1 MDVQAEIAAASHTA
15 VRTRNL
21 DYLHLLNDVL
31 SAWDSLGSALGGL
44 LAARMVLTI
53 AGHDAPG
60 GGMLR
65 EILFGSLLA
74 ALVLRDRRL
83 AAAAGYATTGL
94 LIRRLLV
101 RVGLAAALLLGT
113 GFATGSFDGTARLW
127 VPLWA
132 ASALAATLLG
142 RLALLLHVR
151 RLLRCGALRS
161 VVAVVGEGEA
171 AWRVMHSLSRP
182 GSGIELL
189 GPFGGPDCGPDC
201 DPDCDVGR
209 DANGGRSAGSV
220 DDLVRLVQRRGPPDR
235 VIVATPASRAMAG
248 RDLASSL
255 RTAAT
260 CSGEAGWDGEDE
272 LVTMVRQLKVLPA
285 EISLCCSLHLDAA
298 DVDAWPDED
307 ARAPAR
313 LARPGLGGIGL
324 GGISLGGIGLGSIGL
339 GGIGLGGIGLARRGL
354 AGPWLAGSGIGAT
367 VAGLGALDRLPL
379 LRVAERPMPA
389 WGGLAKHAVD
399 KALAGTAVLLL
410 SPLLLAIAAA
420 VRLDSAGPAIFRQE
434 RDGWNGRSFTV
445 LKFRTMRAA
454 PASGSL
460 LQTVKGDPRCT
471 RLGRFLRRSSLDELP
486 QLLNVL
492 RGEMSLVGPR
502 PHALGMRTE
511 DRLGHEIIA
520 EYAQRHRV
528 RPGLTGLAQ
537 VRGLRGATHTAA
549 QLRARVEC
557 DLDYIERWSFLLD
570 LRILAM
576 TAVKVFS
583 SAGAF

>member
-1 MDVQAEIAAASHTA
+1 MDVQAEIAAASHSV

-21 DYLHLLNDVL
+21 DYLPLLNDALV
-31 SAWDSLGSALGGL
+31 AWDFLGGL
-44 LAARMVLTI
+44 LAARMILAVV
-53 AGHDAPG
+53 GHDGAIDAPSG
-60 GGMLR
+60 AMLR

-83 AAAAGYATTGL
+83 AAAAGYAATGL

-101 RVGLAAALLLGT
+101 RVGLVAALLLGV

-142 RLALLLHVR
+142 HLALLLHVR
-151 RLLRCGALRS
+151 RLLRSGALRS
-161 VVAVVGEGEA
+161 VVAVVGKGEA

-201 DPDCDVGR
+201 DVGR

-235 VIVATPASRAMAG
+235 VTVATPAPCTMAG

-272 LVTMVRQLKVLPA
+272 LVTMMRQLKVLPA
-285 EISLCCSLHLDAA
+285 EISLCYSLHLDAA

-313 LARPGLGGIGL
+313 FARP
-324 GGISLGGIGLGSIGL
+324 GL
-339 GGIGLGGIGLARRGL
+339 GGIGLGGIGLARRRL
-354 AGPWLAGSGIGAT
+354 AGPWLAGSRIGAT

-389 WGGLAKHAVD
+389 WGGLAKHALD

-420 VRLDSAGPAIFRQE
+420 VQLDSAGPAIFRQE

-454 PASGSL
+454 PAAGSL

-583 SAGAF
+583 PAGAF

>member
-1 MDVQAEIAAASHTA
+1 MDVQAEIAAASHPA
-15 VRTRNL
+15 VRTRNP
-21 DYLHLLNDVL
+21 DYLPLLNDALV
-31 SAWDSLGSALGGL
+31 AWDFLGGL
-44 LAARMVLTI
+44 LTAWMFLAI
-53 AGHDAPG
+53 AGHDAAVDAPG
-60 GGMLR
+60 GAMLGG
-65 EILFGSLLA
+65 ILFGSLLA

-83 AAAAGYATTGL
+83 AAAAGYAAAGL

-101 RVGLAAALLLGT
+101 RAGVAAALLLGA
-113 GFATGSFDGTARLW
+113 GLATRSFDDTARLR
-127 VPLWA
+127 VLLWA
-132 ASALAATLLG
+132 ASALATMLLG

-151 RLLRCGALRS
+151 RLLRSGALRS

-171 AWRVMHSLSRP
+171 AWRVMQSLSRP

-189 GPFGGPDCGPDC
+189 GPFGGPDCGPDSR
-201 DPDCDVGR
+201 PDCDVGR
-209 DANGGRSAGSV
+209 DGSGGRSAGSV
-220 DDLVRLVQRRGPPDR
+220 DDLVRLAQRRGPLDR
-235 VIVATPASRAMAG
+235 VIVATPARAMAG

-255 RTAAT
+255 RTTAT
-260 CSGEAGWDGEDE
+260 CSGEAGWDGEDG
-272 LVTMVRQLKVLPA
+272 LATMVRQLKVLPA
-285 EISLCCSLHLDAA
+285 EISLCCSLHLDAV
-298 DVDAWPDED
+298 DVDDAWPDED
-307 ARAPAR
+307 ARAPAGF
-313 LARPGLGGIGL
+313 AR
-324 GGISLGGIGLGSIGL
+324 S
-339 GGIGLGGIGLARRGL
+339 GLGGIGLAARGLAARGL
-354 AGPWLAGSGIGAT
+354 AGPWLAGSGTDAT

-389 WGGLAKHAVD
+389 WGGLAKHSVD

-454 PASGSL
+454 PAAGSL

-486 QLLNVL
+486 QLFNVL
-492 RGEMSLVGPR
+492 RGDMSLVGPR

-537 VRGLRGATHTAA
+537 VSGLRGATHTAA